1 MFFMRNNKNYD
12 NELIP
17 EVNSNE
23 VAQNTTSSLEQVNEN
38 TTVQEVVENPA
49 FNGFGKYIFPLNRY
63 SSYSN
68 MKISNIN
75 SLLPYH
81 SHINTNSTIE
91 VINYMINEVNNGEQI
106 FYNIYF
112 DEEKAQD
119 SSKQDTGLF
128 FFRGNENAPF
138 AIICAGGGFS
148 YVGSIHEAYP
158 HALELNKQG
167 YNAFVIQYR
176 TDSQEATEDLA
187 RAISYIFQNAEQ
199 LKIST
204 SNYSLWGSSAGA
216 RMVAYIG
223 TYGVEELGGA
233 NVPKPATIIM
243 AYTGHTDYSESDP
256 PTFIVVGEAMKSIFV
271 IGDSISLYYHKYLKE
286 LFKNVAEY
294 SRKGS
299 EEDIKIALEDPNN
312 PFGANGGDSRRVK
325 AYMEKMKK
333 ENIHVDI
340 LLVNCGLHDIRK
352 DRVTGKIQVPE
363 EEYAKNLEDIIKL
376 GKEIAKEFI
385 WISSTHVDDNLHQQR
400 KEGCYRYNKDV
411 IRYNEIAN
419 DIMKKNGIRII
430 DLYKFTYNL
439 KNDNMYRDHVHYTDE
454 ISKKQAEFIYNE
466 LNIE

>member
-1 MFFMRNNKNYD
+1 
-12 NELIP
+12 
-17 EVNSNE
+17 
-23 VAQNTTSSLEQVNEN
+23 
-38 TTVQEVVENPA
+38 
-49 FNGFGKYIFPLNRY
+49 
-63 SSYSN
+63 
-68 MKISNIN
+68 
-75 SLLPYH
+75 
-81 SHINTNSTIE
+81 
-91 VINYMINEVNNGEQI
+91 
-106 FYNIYF
+106 
-112 DEEKAQD
+112 
-119 SSKQDTGLF
+119 
-128 FFRGNENAPF
+128 
-138 AIICAGGGFS
+138 
-148 YVGSIHEAYP
+148 
-158 HALELNKQG
+158 
-167 YNAFVIQYR
+167 
-176 TDSQEATEDLA
+176 
-187 RAISYIFQNAEQ
+187 
-199 LKIST
+199 
-204 SNYSLWGSSAGA
+204 
-216 RMVAYIG
+216 
-223 TYGVEELGGA
+223 
-233 NVPKPATIIM
+233 
-243 AYTGHTDYSESDP
+243 
-256 PTFIVVGEAMKSIFV
+256 MKSIFV

-299 EEDIKIALEDPNN
+299 EEDIKIALEAPNN

-340 LLVNCGLHDIRK
+340 LLVNCGLHDIRT

-376 GKEIAKEFI
+376 EKEIAKEFI

-419 DIMKKNGIRII
+419 DIMKKNDIRII